1 METRH
6 QHPHVR
12 RHLSTHATVQCTSRF
27 QCSLIEHWK
36 NNSQKMFQSA
46 ESALLNE
53 QRIHLSLSLFHTLK
67 VNNGCQVIP
76 SLHNQT

>member
-53 QRIHLSLSLFHTLK
+53 QRIHLSLSLSHTK
-67 VNNGCQVIP
+67 GQQWMSSNTII
-76 SLHNQT
+76 T